1 MGEPARSNHVSVQEE
16 KTHQARVVALSLA
29 QCTAMVNLLRAHHQ
43 NDHAENIEAAM
54 SVIVNLVSDTLG
66 KDTLSQAMDWVCEEI
81 DDGAELPDLAF
92 VTH

>member
-1 MGEPARSNHVSVQEE
+1 MDDER
-16 KTHQARVVALSLA
+16 THQARVVALSLA

-43 NDHAENIEAAM
+43 DEHAENIEAAM

-66 KDTLSQAMDWVCEEI
+66 KDALAEAMDWVCEEI